1 MIIFSQLWDTLLYV
15 PILNLLVGF
24 YHVLFQNLGL
34 SIIAMTVAIKAV
46 TFPLTKPSI
55 EVAKKQKGLQPEIAK
70 LKKKF
75 KNKQVFAQKQME
87 LFKKNGIN
95 PMSGCL
101 PQIIQFLIIIALYRV
116 FTNLLSGNGVM
127 ISSVNDKLYNW
138 DYLKFAQDAVLN
150 TKFLYLNLSKPDQFY
165 ILPVLSAAAQ
175 FFLSKYMMKSTVG
188 MKTAVKDTPDK
199 KDDIMYNM
207 QGQMAYMMPI
217 MTLVIGV
224 SLPSGL
230 ILYWF
235 ISTVLMI
242 LQYVLIFRKSKKVEN

>member
-1 MIIFSQLWDTLLYV
+1 
-15 PILNLLVGF
+15 
-24 YHVLFQNLGL
+24 
-34 SIIAMTVAIKAV
+34 
-46 TFPLTKPSI
+46 
-55 EVAKKQKGLQPEIAK
+55 
-70 LKKKF
+70 
-75 KNKQVFAQKQME
+75 
-87 LFKKNGIN
+87 
-95 PMSGCL
+95 
-101 PQIIQFLIIIALYRV
+101 
-116 FTNLLSGNGVM
+116 
-127 ISSVNDKLYNW
+127 
-138 DYLKFAQDAVLN
+138 
-150 TKFLYLNLSKPDQFY
+150 
-165 ILPVLSAAAQ
+165 LPVLSAAAQ